1 MKQYDVLVVED
12 DLSLCEALCD
22 TLEIGGYRVVSA
34 RNGTEALIKLEHG
47 QFKLVVS
54 DVQMPVMDGFQ
65 LLKNMQ
71 HKYSETPVLLMTAFG
86 TIPKAVEAMQAGA
99 SDYLIKPFDAQA
111 LVSKVADYVS
121 ANPLAANKAASER
134 VVKDES
140 MKKLYALTAKVAKT
154 DVTVLLQGESG
165 TGKEVIARY
174 IHQNS
179 MQYQGPFIAVNCAA
193 IPENMLEAMLFGY
206 EKGAYTG
213 AVQAMPGKFEQA
225 QGGTLLLDEIAEMD
239 LGLQAKLLRVL
250 QEKEVERLGSHKKIK
265 LNVRI
270 LAATNQ
276 KLKEQMEQ
284 GRFREDLYYRLS
296 VFPINIPPLRNR
308 PGDILPLAR
317 ELMQRHMMDGK
328 NLPEFDNEAVKKMS
342 AYSWPGNVRELDNVV
357 QRALILRI
365 GDKITVDDLVFE
377 DTGPMMAVMTN
388 TPSAEILV
396 AASESSYLIDAKSE
410 VVEIGGLGEGVRSAE
425 ENIILQTLQKEN
437 GSRKITA
444 EKLGISP
451 RTLRYKMARMKDSGV
466 IISC

>member
-22 TLEIGGYRVVSA
+22 TLEINGYRVVSA

-65 LLKNMQ
+65 LLQNIQ
-71 HKYSETPVLLMTAFG
+71 HKYAQTPVLLMTAFG

-111 LVSKVADYVS
+111 LVNKVADYVV
-121 ANPLAANKAASER
+121 ANPAAANTADNER
-134 VVKDES
+134 VVQDES
-140 MKKLYALTAKVAKT
+140 MKKLYALIAKVAKT

-165 TGKEVIARY
+165 TGKEVIAGY

-179 MQYQGPFIAVNCAA
+179 AYHRGPFIAINCAA

-213 AVQAMPGKFEQA
+213 AVQAMPGKFELA
-225 QGGTLLLDEIAEMD
+225 QSGTLLLDEIAEID

-265 LNVRI
+265 LNIRI

-284 GRFREDLYYRLS
+284 GRFREDLYYRLN

-317 ELMQRHMMDGK
+317 ELMQRHRMDGK
-328 NLPEFDNEAVKKMS
+328 ILPEFDPEAAEKMM
-342 AYSWPGNVRELDNVV
+342 AYPWPGNVRELDNVV
-357 QRALILRI
+357 QRALILQS

-377 DTGPMMAVMTN
+377 DADSMLAAMTGHM
-388 TPSAEILV
+388 PSENIEALDNINEKP
-396 AASESSYLIDAKSE
+396 EF
-410 VVEIGGLGEGVRSAE
+410 GGLGDGVRSAE
-425 ENIILQTLQKEN
+425 ESIILQTLQMEN
-437 GSRKITA
+437 GSRKATA

>member
-1 MKQYDVLVVED
+1 
-12 DLSLCEALCD
+12 
-22 TLEIGGYRVVSA
+22 
-34 RNGTEALIKLEHG
+34 
-47 QFKLVVS
+47 
-54 DVQMPVMDGFQ
+54 
-65 LLKNMQ
+65 
-71 HKYSETPVLLMTAFG
+71 
-86 TIPKAVEAMQAGA
+86 
-99 SDYLIKPFDAQA
+99 
-111 LVSKVADYVS
+111 
-121 ANPLAANKAASER
+121 
-134 VVKDES
+134 
-140 MKKLYALTAKVAKT
+140 
-154 DVTVLLQGESG
+154 
-165 TGKEVIARY
+165 
-174 IHQNS
+174 
-179 MQYQGPFIAVNCAA
+179 
-193 IPENMLEAMLFGY
+193 
-206 EKGAYTG
+206 
-213 AVQAMPGKFEQA
+213 
-225 QGGTLLLDEIAEMD
+225 
-239 LGLQAKLLRVL
+239 
-250 QEKEVERLGSHKKIK
+250 
-265 LNVRI
+265 
-270 LAATNQ
+270 
-276 KLKEQMEQ
+276 MEQ

>member
-121 ANPLAANKAASER
+121 ANPSAANTAVNER
-134 VVKDES
+134 VVQDES

-179 MQYQGPFIAVNCAA
+179 MHYQGPFIAVNCAA

-213 AVQAMPGKFEQA
+213 AVQAMSGKFEQA
-225 QGGTLLLDEIAEMD
+225 QDGTLLLDEIAEMD

-276 KLKEQMEQ
+276 KLKEQVEQ

-308 PGDILPLAR
+308 PGDILPLAQ
-317 ELMQRHMMDGK
+317 ELMLRHMMDGK
-328 NLPEFDNEAVKKMS
+328 KLPEFDNEAVKKMS

-377 DTGPMMAVMTN
+377 DAGSMMGVMRN
-388 TPSAEILV
+388 APSAEIV
-396 AASESSYLIDAKSE
+396 EAASDAYLIDTKNERSE
-410 VVEIGGLGEGVRSAE
+410 VGGLGEGVRSAE

>member
-34 RNGTEALIKLEHG
+34 RNGTEALLKLELG
-47 QFKLVVS
+47 KFKLVVS

-71 HKYSETPVLLMTAFG
+71 HKYSKTPVLLMTAFG
-86 TIPKAVEAMQAGA
+86 TIPKAVEAIQAGA

-111 LVSKVADYVS
+111 LVDKVADYVD
-121 ANPLAANKAASER
+121 ANPAAANSEENQR
-134 VVKDES
+134 VVQDES
-140 MKKLYALTAKVAKT
+140 MKKLYALIAKVAKT

-165 TGKEVIARY
+165 TGKEVVAQY

-179 MQYQGPFIAVNCAA
+179 TYHRGAFIAVNCAA

-213 AVQAMPGKFEQA
+213 AVQSMPGKFEQA

-250 QEKEVERLGSHKKIK
+250 QEKEVERLGSSKKIK

-276 KLKEQMEQ
+276 KLKEHMEQ
-284 GRFREDLYYRLS
+284 GLFREDLYYRLS

-308 PGDILPLAR
+308 PGDILPLAK
-317 ELMQRHMMDGK
+317 ELLQRHEQKGK
-328 NLPEFDNEAVKKMS
+328 KLPEFDSLAIEKLL
-342 AYSWPGNVRELDNVV
+342 AYNWPGNVRELDNVV
-357 QRALILRI
+357 QRALILRSENM
-365 GDKITVDDLVFE
+365 ITVDDLVFE
-377 DTGPMMAVMTN
+377 GADAMIAK
-388 TPSAEILV
+388 E
-396 AASESSYLIDAKSE
+396 AASSE
-410 VVEIGGLGEGVRSAE
+410 VVRAVQLPLTNEKLEIGGLGVGVRSAE
-425 ENIILQTLQKEN
+425 ENIILQTLQMEN

>member
-34 RNGTEALIKLEHG
+34 RNGTEALMKLEHG

-71 HKYSETPVLLMTAFG
+71 HKHSETPVLLMTAFG

-121 ANPLAANKAASER
+121 ANPAAANTAGNEQI
-134 VVKDES
+134 VQDEN

-179 MQYQGPFIAVNCAA
+179 TYYQGPFIAVNCAA

-213 AVQAMPGKFEQA
+213 AVQAMSGKFEQA
-225 QGGTLLLDEIAEMD
+225 QDGTLLLDEIAEMD

-276 KLKEQMEQ
+276 KLKEQVEQ

-308 PGDILPLAR
+308 RGDILPLTQ
-317 ELMQRHMMDGK
+317 ELMQRHSADGK
-328 NLPEFDNEAVKKMS
+328 KLPEFDKEAIEKMT

-377 DTGPMMAVMTN
+377 DAGSMMNIMSHNSST
-388 TPSAEILV
+388 EIV
-396 AASESSYLIDAKSE
+396 DAASGVHPIDYENEK
-410 VVEIGGLGEGVRSAE
+410 VEIGGLGEGVRSAE
-425 ENIILQTLQKEN
+425 ESIILQTLLKEN
-437 GSRKITA
+437 GSRKTTA

-451 RTLRYKMARMKDSGV
+451 RTLRYKMARMKDAGV

>member
-22 TLEIGGYRVVSA
+22 TLEINGYRVVSA

-65 LLKNMQ
+65 LLKNIQ
-71 HKYSETPVLLMTAFG
+71 HKYAQTPVLLMTAFG

-111 LVSKVADYVS
+111 LVNKVADYVV
-121 ANPLAANKAASER
+121 ANPAAANTADNER
-134 VVKDES
+134 VVQDES
-140 MKKLYALTAKVAKT
+140 MKKLYALIAKVAKT

-165 TGKEVIARY
+165 TGKEVIAGY

-179 MQYQGPFIAVNCAA
+179 AYHRGPFIAINCAA

-213 AVQAMPGKFEQA
+213 AVQAMPGKFELA
-225 QGGTLLLDEIAEMD
+225 QSGTLLLDEIAEID

-265 LNVRI
+265 LNIRI

-284 GRFREDLYYRLS
+284 GRFREDLYYRLN

-317 ELMQRHMMDGK
+317 ELMQRHRMDGK
-328 NLPEFDNEAVKKMS
+328 ILPEFDSEAAEKMM
-342 AYSWPGNVRELDNVV
+342 AYPWPGNVRELDNVV
-357 QRALILRI
+357 QRALILQS

-377 DTGPMMAVMTN
+377 DADSMLAAMTGHM
-388 TPSAEILV
+388 PSENIEALDNINEKPEL
-396 AASESSYLIDAKSE
+396 
-410 VVEIGGLGEGVRSAE
+410 GGLGDGVRSAE
-425 ENIILQTLQKEN
+425 ESIILQTLQMEN
-437 GSRKITA
+437 GSRKTTA

>member
-22 TLEIGGYRVVSA
+22 TLEIGGYRVASV

-65 LLKNMQ
+65 LLRNMQ

-111 LVSKVADYVS
+111 LVNKVADYVTVDS
-121 ANPLAANKAASER
+121 VAANAADNER
-134 VVKDES
+134 VIQDES

-179 MQYQGPFIAVNCAA
+179 TYHSGPFVAVNCAA

-213 AVQAMPGKFEQA
+213 AVQSMPGKFEQA
-225 QGGTLLLDEIAEMD
+225 QEGTLLLDEIAEMD
-239 LGLQAKLLRVL
+239 LALQAKLLRVL

-308 PGDILPLAR
+308 AGDILPLAQ
-317 ELMQRHMMDGK
+317 ELMRRHRPDGK
-328 NLPEFDNEAVKKMS
+328 KLPEFDSKAAEKML
-342 AYSWPGNVRELDNVV
+342 AYNWPGNVRELDNVV
-357 QRALILRI
+357 QRALILLS
-365 GDKITVDDLVFE
+365 GDTITVDDLIFE
-377 DTGPMMAVMTN
+377 DMGSMA
-388 TPSAEILV
+388 SASFPAEVENNVYVPDL
-396 AASESSYLIDAKSE
+396 ADRQDEKPE
-410 VVEIGGLGEGVRSAE
+410 VVGLGEGVRSAE
-425 ENIILQTLQKEN
+425 ETIILQTLQMEN
-437 GSRKITA
+437 GSRKMTA

-451 RTLRYKMARMKDSGV
+451 RTLRYKMARMKDSGI

>member
-71 HKYSETPVLLMTAFG
+71 HKYSKTPVLLMTAFG

-99 SDYLIKPFDAQA
+99 SDYLIKPFDAEA
-111 LVSKVADYVS
+111 LVNKVADYVV
-121 ANPLAANKAASER
+121 ANPTAANTVDNQR
-134 VVKDES
+134 VVQDDS

-165 TGKEVIARY
+165 TGKEVIAQY

-179 MQYQGPFIAVNCAA
+179 THYQGPFVAVNCAA

-239 LGLQAKLLRVL
+239 LALQAKLLRVL

-284 GRFREDLYYRLS
+284 GLFREDLYYRLS
-296 VFPINIPPLRNR
+296 VFPISIPPLRSR
-308 PGDILPLAR
+308 AGDILPLAQ
-317 ELMQRHMMDGK
+317 ELMLRHSQEGK
-328 NLPEFDNEAVKKMS
+328 KLPEFDRQAIEKML

-357 QRALILRI
+357 QRALILRT
-365 GDKITVDDLVFE
+365 GDNITLDDLVFE
-377 DTGPMMAVMTN
+377 DAGSMMAMSA
-388 TPSAEILV
+388 SAESAGKGSMI
-396 AASESSYLIDAKSE
+396 YPIDAKDESI
-410 VVEIGGLGEGVRSAE
+410 EIGGLGEGVRSAE
-425 ENIILQTLQKEN
+425 ESIILQTLQMEN

-466 IISC
+466 IVSC

>member
-1 MKQYDVLVVED
+1 MKQYDILIVED

-34 RNGTEALIKLEHG
+34 RNGTEALIKLEYG

-54 DVQMPVMDGFQ
+54 DVQMPVMDGFE

-71 HKYSETPVLLMTAFG
+71 HKYSKTPVLLMTAFG

-99 SDYLIKPFDAQA
+99 SDYLIKPFDAAA
-111 LVSKVADYVS
+111 LVNKVADYV
-121 ANPLAANKAASER
+121 ANPITTNTDDNQR
-134 VVKDES
+134 VVQDES
-140 MKKLYALTAKVAKT
+140 MKKLYALIAKVAKT

-165 TGKEVIARY
+165 TGKEVVARY

-179 MQYQGPFIAVNCAA
+179 THYQGPFIAVNCAA

-213 AVQAMPGKFEQA
+213 AVQSMPGKFEQA

-239 LGLQAKLLRVL
+239 LALQAKLLRVL

-284 GRFREDLYYRLS
+284 GLFREDLYYRLS
-296 VFPINIPPLRNR
+296 VFPISIPPLRNR
-308 PGDILPLAR
+308 TGDILPLAQ
-317 ELMQRHMMDGK
+317 ELMQRHIGK
-328 NLPEFDNEAVKKMS
+328 KANVPEFDKQVVEKMLT
-342 AYSWPGNVRELDNVV
+342 YSWPGNVRELDNVV
-357 QRALILRI
+357 QRALILLT
-365 GDKITVDDLVFE
+365 DNKITVDDLVFE
-377 DTGPMMAVMTN
+377 GTGSMMAVIN
-388 TPSAEILV
+388 RN
-396 AASESSYLIDAKSE
+396 SSSE
-410 VVEIGGLGEGVRSAE
+410 VAEPQIIDSLQGGGGLGEGVRSAE
-425 ENIILQTLQKEN
+425 ESIILQTLKMEN

>member
-1 MKQYDVLVVED
+1 MRQYDVLVVED

-22 TLEIGGYRVVSA
+22 TLEINGYRVVSA

-65 LLKNMQ
+65 LLQNIQ
-71 HKYSETPVLLMTAFG
+71 HKYAQTPVLLMTAFG

-111 LVSKVADYVS
+111 LVNKVADYVV
-121 ANPLAANKAASER
+121 ANPAAANTADNER
-134 VVKDES
+134 VVQDES
-140 MKKLYALTAKVAKT
+140 MKKLYALIAKVAKT

-165 TGKEVIARY
+165 TGKEVIAGY

-179 MQYQGPFIAVNCAA
+179 AYHRGPFIAINCAA

-213 AVQAMPGKFEQA
+213 AVQAMPGKFELA
-225 QGGTLLLDEIAEMD
+225 QSGTLLLDEIAEID

-265 LNVRI
+265 LNIRI

-284 GRFREDLYYRLS
+284 GRFREDLYYRLN

-308 PGDILPLAR
+308 PGDILPLAQ
-317 ELMQRHMMDGK
+317 ELMQRHRMDGK
-328 NLPEFDNEAVKKMS
+328 ILPEFDPEAAEKMM
-342 AYSWPGNVRELDNVV
+342 AYPWPGNVRELDNVV
-357 QRALILRI
+357 QRALILQS

-377 DTGPMMAVMTN
+377 DADSMLAAMTGHM
-388 TPSAEILV
+388 PSENIEA
-396 AASESSYLIDAKSE
+396 IDNINEKPE
-410 VVEIGGLGEGVRSAE
+410 LGGLGEGVRSAE
-425 ENIILQTLQKEN
+425 ESIILQTLQMEN
-437 GSRKITA
+437 GSRKATA

>member
-34 RNGTEALIKLEHG
+34 RNGTEALVKLEHG

-71 HKYSETPVLLMTAFG
+71 QKYSETPVLLMTAFG

-99 SDYLIKPFDAQA
+99 SDYLIKPFDAEA
-111 LVSKVADYVS
+111 LVSKVADYVV
-121 ANPLAANKAASER
+121 ANPAAANTAEDER
-134 VVKDES
+134 VVQDES

-165 TGKEVIARY
+165 TGKEVIAQY

-179 MQYQGPFIAVNCAA
+179 AYYQGPFIAVNCAA

-213 AVQAMPGKFEQA
+213 AVQGMPGKFEQA

-250 QEKEVERLGSHKKIK
+250 QEKEVERLGSSKKIK

-276 KLKEQMEQ
+276 KLKAQVEQ
-284 GRFREDLYYRLS
+284 GGFREDLYYRLS

-308 PGDILPLAR
+308 PGDILPLAQ
-317 ELMQRHMMDGK
+317 ELMQRHSISGQIVPGLD
-328 NLPEFDNEAVKKMS
+328 KKAAEKIL

-357 QRALILRI
+357 QRALILRA
-365 GDKITVDDLVFE
+365 GDEITVDDLVFE
-377 DTGPMMAVMTN
+377 DMAPMMAAR
-388 TPSAEILV
+388 PSVEAV
-396 AASESSYLIDAKSE
+396 ESFQSAYQDDIKEEKLE
-410 VVEIGGLGEGVRSAE
+410 VGGLE
-425 ENIILQTLQKEN
+425 E
-437 GSRKITA
+437 
-444 EKLGISP
+444 
-451 RTLRYKMARMKDSGV
+451 
-466 IISC
+466 

>member
-34 RNGTEALIKLEHG
+34 RNGTEALIKLELG

-111 LVSKVADYVS
+111 LVNKVADYVT
-121 ANPLAANKAASER
+121 ANPSAANTAVNER
-134 VVKDES
+134 VVQDES

-174 IHQNS
+174 IHQS
-179 MQYQGPFIAVNCAA
+179 STHYQGPFVAVNCAA

-213 AVQAMPGKFEQA
+213 AVQSMSGKFEQA

-284 GRFREDLYYRLS
+284 GRFREDLYYRLN

-308 PGDILPLAR
+308 PGDILPLAQ
-317 ELMQRHMMDGK
+317 ELMQRHRLEGK
-328 NLPEFDNEAVKKMS
+328 KLPEFDKEAIEKMS

-357 QRALILRI
+357 QRALILRA

-377 DTGPMMAVMTN
+377 DAGSIMEVISRN
-388 TPSAEILV
+388 SS
-396 AASESSYLIDAKSE
+396 SETVEGESYLPDIKDEKP
-410 VVEIGGLGEGVRSAE
+410 EIRALGEGVRSAE
-425 ENIILQTLQKEN
+425 ENIILQTLQMEN

>member
-121 ANPLAANKAASER
+121 ANPSAANTAVNER
-134 VVKDES
+134 VVQDES

-179 MQYQGPFIAVNCAA
+179 MHYQGPFIAVNCAA

-213 AVQAMPGKFEQA
+213 AVQAMSGKFEQA
-225 QGGTLLLDEIAEMD
+225 QDGTLLLDEIAEMD

-276 KLKEQMEQ
+276 KLKEQVEQ

-308 PGDILPLAR
+308 PGDILPLAQ
-317 ELMQRHMMDGK
+317 ELMLRHMMDGK
-328 NLPEFDNEAVKKMS
+328 KLPEFDNEAVKKMS

-377 DTGPMMAVMTN
+377 DAGSMMGVMMN
-388 TPSAEILV
+388 APSAEIV
-396 AASESSYLIDAKSE
+396 ETASDAYLIDTKNERGE
-410 VVEIGGLGEGVRSAE
+410 VGGLGEGVRSAE

>member
-111 LVSKVADYVS
+111 LVNKVADYVV
-121 ANPLAANKAASER
+121 ANPAAANSDDNVR
-134 VVKDES
+134 IVQDES
-140 MKKLYALTAKVAKT
+140 MKKLYALIAKVAKT

-165 TGKEVIARY
+165 TGKEVIAGY

-179 MQYQGPFIAVNCAA
+179 SYQRGPFIAVNCAA

-276 KLKEQMEQ
+276 KLKAQMEQ
-284 GRFREDLYYRLS
+284 GRFREDLYYRLN

-308 PGDILPLAR
+308 PDDILPLAQ
-317 ELMQRHMMDGK
+317 ELIQRHWPDGK
-328 NLPEFDNEAVKKMS
+328 KLPEFDKQAVEKLS

-357 QRALILRI
+357 QRALILHS

-377 DTGPMMAVMTN
+377 DAVPMMALINGGASFEAVET
-388 TPSAEILV
+388 V
-396 AASESSYLIDAKSE
+396 QAASSVDIKEEKP
-410 VVEIGGLGEGVRSAE
+410 EIGGLGEGVRSAE
-425 ENIILQTLQKEN
+425 ESIILQTLQMEN
-437 GSRKITA
+437 GSRKSTA

-466 IISC
+466 VISC

>member
-22 TLEIGGYRVVSA
+22 TLEINGYRVVSA

-65 LLKNMQ
+65 LLQNIQ
-71 HKYSETPVLLMTAFG
+71 HKYAQTPVLLMTAFG

-111 LVSKVADYVS
+111 LVNKVADYVV
-121 ANPLAANKAASER
+121 ANPAAANTADNER
-134 VVKDES
+134 VVQDES
-140 MKKLYALTAKVAKT
+140 MKKLYALIAKVAKT

-165 TGKEVIARY
+165 TGKEVIAGY

-179 MQYQGPFIAVNCAA
+179 AYHRGPFIAINCAA

-213 AVQAMPGKFEQA
+213 AVQAMPGKFELA
-225 QGGTLLLDEIAEMD
+225 QSGTLLLDEIAEID

-265 LNVRI
+265 LNIRI

-284 GRFREDLYYRLS
+284 GRFREDLYYRLN

-317 ELMQRHMMDGK
+317 ELMQRHRMDGK
-328 NLPEFDNEAVKKMS
+328 ILPEFDSEAAEKMM
-342 AYSWPGNVRELDNVV
+342 AYPWPGNVRELDNVV
-357 QRALILRI
+357 QRALILQS

-377 DTGPMMAVMTN
+377 DADSMLAAMTGHM
-388 TPSAEILV
+388 PSENIEALDNINEKP
-396 AASESSYLIDAKSE
+396 EF
-410 VVEIGGLGEGVRSAE
+410 GGLGDGVRSAE
-425 ENIILQTLQKEN
+425 ESIILQTLQMEN
-437 GSRKITA
+437 GSRKATA

>member
-22 TLEIGGYRVVSA
+22 TLEINGYRVVSA

-111 LVSKVADYVS
+111 LVDKVADYVV
-121 ANPLAANKAASER
+121 ANPSAANTAVNER
-134 VVKDES
+134 IVQDES

-179 MQYQGPFIAVNCAA
+179 ACQQGPFVAVNCAA

-213 AVQAMPGKFEQA
+213 AVQSMPGKFEQA

-250 QEKEVERLGSHKKIK
+250 QEKEVERLGSQKKIK
-265 LNVRI
+265 LSVRI

-284 GRFREDLYYRLS
+284 GRFREDLYYRLN

-308 PGDILPLAR
+308 PGDILPLAQ
-317 ELMQRHMMDGK
+317 ELIQRHCLEGK
-328 NLPEFDNEAVKKMS
+328 KLPEFDNEAIEKML

-357 QRALILRI
+357 QRALILRS

-377 DTGPMMAVMTN
+377 DAESMTDSVKKSFPVEAETDTG
-388 TPSAEILV
+388 E
-396 AASESSYLIDAKSE
+396 SYLTDVKGGKS
-410 VVEIGGLGEGVRSAE
+410 EIGGLGEGVRSAE
-425 ENIILQTLQKEN
+425 ESIILQTLQMEN